1 MKLSRRIMG
10 IKPSATLAVDA
21 KAKELNNQG
30 KNVISFGSGEPDFIS
45 PPAAFKYA
53 QEAME
58 RGETHYTPT
67 PGIQELRQEICSY
80 YKKRFALEYTPS
92 QVVVGAGAK
101 PCIYEALAAIVDPGD
116 EVILVTPTWVS
127 YVEQVQLV
135 DGKVVVVD
143 TEDTGFIPQIKKL
156 EEAITEKTVAI
167 ILNSPGNPTG
177 IMLDEATIKGIGQLA
192 LKHDLWLIWDEIYE
206 RLTYG
211 EINHYNPVQLLPELA
226 SRTIIINGVS
236 KAYAMTGW
244 RIGYL
249 LAPQELASK
258 VSAFQSHLT
267 SNPSSI
273 AQWAALGAMRESETD
288 VERMREELRDRRNL
302 ICSLLEQMPHISF
315 PVPDGAFY
323 VFINIQNCFGK
334 SYQGQV
340 ITDDQSFCTLLLES
354 ELVATVPGSAFLAP
368 GYIRVSYA
376 CSPEVMKE
384 GMARLNNFLKKL
396 Q

>member
-1 MKLSRRIMG
+1 
-10 IKPSATLAVDA
+10 
-21 KAKELNNQG
+21 
-30 KNVISFGSGEPDFIS
+30 
-45 PPAAFKYA
+45 
-53 QEAME
+53 ME

-249 LAPQELASK
+249 LAPQE
-258 VSAFQSHLT
+258 
-267 SNPSSI
+267 
-273 AQWAALGAMRESETD
+273 
-288 VERMREELRDRRNL
+288 
-302 ICSLLEQMPHISF
+302 
-315 PVPDGAFY
+315 
-323 VFINIQNCFGK
+323 
-334 SYQGQV
+334 
-340 ITDDQSFCTLLLES
+340 
-354 ELVATVPGSAFLAP
+354 
-368 GYIRVSYA
+368 
-376 CSPEVMKE
+376 
-384 GMARLNNFLKKL
+384 
-396 Q
+396 